1 MKLTRI
7 SLVNWFLYNPIDID
21 IIGNTAII
29 GINGTG
35 KSTILDAIQAVLF
48 GGDMN
53 KIRFNAKASSKS
65 HNKRGNLKRSL
76 KSYCLGAYYTAD
88 DGKEPKSLRTD
99 AESYLALTF
108 QSDHDEKLVNL
119 FIAMEARFDEPK
131 VDVRVLGLTRS
142 DRALSCEDFV
152 VREDSNSK
160 SFEPLP
166 ITGIYNAL
174 HLKGFNFKYCQ
185 TAKEYVSEMATL
197 LGPDPAT
204 GESITPEVL
213 SSTLSK
219 SLSIG
224 EIDGVSNFV
233 KRFILEDRPLNVESV
248 INARNYYQQI
258 LKQIR
263 EDEQRLDELK
273 PIVRK
278 MNRALKLRRDSV
290 SLYWLY
296 FEEKIAEMDVLL
308 EELQEKR
315 ESNVEQYVSNRQ
327 QSKMLTEIT
336 SKLDED
342 IRVLA
347 GVIASDDRMRE
358 FDDLNRSVT
367 EAESQKTSLID
378 SRQSLFDAIISFT
391 NQDFAGLLASDI
403 DITDLALLPN
413 LLTDPETINVT
424 KVDKHLINFPDL
436 VSSVNSVTREKWPRL
451 EREVDDLTDQMQVL
465 YNQIKDAESG
475 QITLMRKT
483 QLVMAEL
490 ARHNIT
496 VTPLC
501 MLATVTE
508 PRWQKAIEAVLGGKT
523 EALIVDPKDEIEA
536 LRIYR
541 RMRQELGT
549 DIYNVNIVRTSKA
562 NEWLNRFKPG
572 SAAEV
577 VESGNELALAYLH
590 HQLGGFMLVDTEKEL
605 TQHPRAMTDDG
616 MVSTAASTTR
626 NKLPTT
632 LKMIADQSLNI
643 PTWQKEFDRLEK
655 QRDRVKA
662 NAQKV
667 SAMHDSSVRTL
678 AFLEGFTPLAFTAI
692 KNQIKAIQKVIDDKT
707 QQRDAIDLTSLDAKQ
722 NQLEKM
728 QGDYADKSK
737 EITMLAT
744 RQGKLLNKAVA
755 NKRDY
760 INLLK
765 SQMPALKNAQE
776 QLAEGPD
783 FDLQHTDDLSQT
795 IEFEKPEDLQKQAQ
809 QAETQSGNTFEG
821 GKAQLFTYL
830 NNIDFFIEQGEEITL
845 EKLERVTELVNNQL
859 EYIEKESLARHR
871 KTAERAEREMND
883 AYRSDMIN
891 KLKAAFDEMFDQFRV
906 INHSLRRSQFHGST
920 YAFRAYE
927 KREFAELIN
936 YIKNASEED
945 ADSVGDM
952 FDNTPEAIKQ
962 DIDRLISGE
971 AEGLSTIEDYR
982 EYFEYDV
989 EITKNE
995 TGEKTKLS
1003 ALGDFGSG
1011 GENQA
1016 PFYVTLASA
1025 LSSAWKTLRK
1035 PGESVGLTL
1044 LDEAF
1049 NNLSEDNLISAKEYM
1064 NDVGLQII
1072 VAAPSDREPTF
1083 RTMVDTFVYISRE
1096 GQAVDITVDYI
1107 TEKGREIL
1115 MKNNP
1120 NLNPELVDEKMAA
1133 NE

>member
-21 IIGNTAII
+21 IVGNTAII

-65 HNKRGNLKRSL
+65 QNKRGNLKRSL

-88 DGKEPKSLRTD
+88 DGKEPKSLRRD

-119 FIAMEARFDEPK
+119 FVAMEARFDEPK
-131 VDVRVLGLTRS
+131 VDVRVLGLARS

-152 VREDSNSK
+152 VRETPNSK
-160 SFEPLP
+160 SFETMP
-166 ITGIYNAL
+166 ISGIYNAL

-197 LGPDPAT
+197 LGPNPST

-263 EDEQRLDELK
+263 DDEQRINELK
-273 PIVRK
+273 PIVKK

-308 EELQEKR
+308 EELQDKR
-315 ESNVEQYVSNRQ
+315 YSNVEQYISNRQ
-327 QSKMLTEIT
+327 QSKQLGEEIA
-336 SKLDED
+336 KLDGD
-342 IRVLA
+342 IRELA
-347 GVIASDDRMRE
+347 GIIASDDHMKE
-358 FDDLNRSVT
+358 FDDLNRAVT
-367 EAESQKTSLID
+367 DAENQKTALIK
-378 SRQSLFDAIISFT
+378 SRQSLFDAISSFAS
-391 NQDFAGLLASDI
+391 QDFSGLLASDV
-403 DITDLALLPN
+403 DITNLVILPD
-413 LLTDPETINVT
+413 LLTDPEKINVT
-424 KVDKHLINFPDL
+424 KVDKHLVNFPDL
-436 VSSVNSVTREKWPRL
+436 VTSVYSATKEKWPRL
-451 EREVDDLTDQMQVL
+451 KSEFNHLTEQMQSL
-465 YNQIKDAESG
+465 YTQIEDAKSG

-490 ARHNIT
+490 ARNNIMA
-496 VTPLC
+496 TPLC
-501 MLATVTE
+501 KLASVSE

-523 EALIVDPKDEIEA
+523 EALIVDPKDEVA
-536 LRIYR
+536 AYR
-541 RMRQELGT
+541 VYRQMRQKIGT

-572 SAAEV
+572 SAAEI
-577 VESGNELALAYLH
+577 VESDNELALAYLH
-590 HQLGGFMLVDTEKEL
+590 HQLGGFILVDTEKAL
-605 TQHPRAMTDDG
+605 TEHPRAMTDDG

-643 PTWQKEFDRLEK
+643 PIWQAEFDRLDQ
-655 QRDRVKA
+655 QRQVVEA
-662 NAQKV
+662 NTNKV
-667 SAMHDSSVRTL
+667 SDILDASVRTA
-678 AFLEGFTPLAFTAI
+678 AFLRDFTPISFTEI
-692 KNQIKAIQKVIDDKT
+692 KSQIKSTQQVIDDKT
-707 QQRDAIDLTSLDAKQ
+707 KQRDAIDLTSLDAMQTK
-722 NQLEKM
+722 LEALH
-728 QGDYADKSK
+728 GEYIDKSEK
-737 EITMLAT
+737 IKTLAT
-744 RQGKLLNKAVA
+744 RQGKLLNKAIA
-755 NKRDY
+755 NKREY
-760 INLLK
+760 INVLK
-765 SQMPALKNAQE
+765 KQVPALKTAQD
-776 QLAEGPD
+776 QLAETPD
-783 FDLQHTDDLSQT
+783 FDRQHTDEQSQSVD
-795 IEFEKPEDLQKQAQ
+795 FEKPEDLQKQAQ
-809 QAETQSGNTFEG
+809 QAQAQSGNTFEG
-821 GKAQLFTYL
+821 GRAQLFAYL
-830 NNIDFFIEQGEEITL
+830 NNIDFFIEQGEDISL
-845 EKLERVTELVNNQL
+845 ENLERVARLLNNQL
-859 EYIEKESLARHR
+859 EHIEKESLAHHR

-891 KLKAAFDEMFDQFRV
+891 KLKAAFDEMFEQFRV
-906 INHSLRRSQFHGST
+906 INHSLRKSQFHGST
-920 YAFRAYE
+920 YAFKPYE
-927 KREFAELIN
+927 KREFSDLIN

-962 DIDRLISGE
+962 AIDRLISGE
-971 AEGLSTIEDYR
+971 AEGVSMIEDYR

-1025 LSSAWKTLRK
+1025 LSSAWRTLKR
-1035 PGESVGLTL
+1035 PGESAGLTL

-1049 NNLSEDNLISAKEYM
+1049 NNLSEDNLISAKDYM

-1120 NLNPELVDEKMAA
+1120 NLNPDMVEAKMAA
-1133 NE
+1133 AQ